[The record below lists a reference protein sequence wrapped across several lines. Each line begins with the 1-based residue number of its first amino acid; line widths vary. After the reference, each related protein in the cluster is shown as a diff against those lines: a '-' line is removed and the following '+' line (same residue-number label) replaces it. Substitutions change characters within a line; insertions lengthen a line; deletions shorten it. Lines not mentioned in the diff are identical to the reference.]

1 MESQADFDLI
11 GSMAATFQRCTDIA
25 TKKNAD
31 YAGVADP
38 FANFKAAPALLSGV
52 SVEKGILVRLT
63 DKIKRIDNLLSH
75 DAYVTEESMS
85 DTIEDAINYLAIL
98 LAWRQASAKPIVFG
112 AEDFQAMVFAR
123 REQSFRKT

>member
-1 MESQADFDLI
+1 MSESIDLLASME
-11 GSMAATFQRCTDIA
+11 ATYARCLAIA
-25 TKKNAD
+25 KKKNAD
-31 YAGVADP
+31 YAGASDQ

-63 DKIKRIDNLLSH
+63 DKIKRIDNLLTH

-98 LAWRQASAKPIVFG
+98 KAWREVG
-112 AEDFQAMVFAR
+112 
-123 REQSFRKT
+123 

>member
-1 MESQADFDLI
+1 MNLIESME
-11 GSMAATFQRCTDIA
+11 ATFARCASIA
-25 TKKNAD
+25 RKKNAD
-31 YAGVADP
+31 YAGQGDQ

-63 DKIKRIDNLLSH
+63 DKLKRIDNLLTH

-98 LAWRQASAKPIVFG
+98 KAWRECSAETSSSPNT
-112 AEDFQAMVFAR
+112 AP
-123 REQSFRKT
+123 